1 MVEWYV
7 SDATMNA
14 VTVALIEE
22 RKVVSKMFKVEV
34 IADSSGT
41 WCGNALTFTT
51 REEAERYAK
60 DLYAR
65 WSAVRQWRVV
75 ETVEANDASK

>member
-1 MVEWYV
+1 M
-7 SDATMNA
+7 
-14 VTVALIEE
+14 
-22 RKVVSKMFKVEV
+22 KFKVEV
-34 IADSSGT
+34 IADGSGV
-41 WCGNALTFTT
+41 WCGNALTFAT

-75 ETVEANDASK
+75 ETVGADNASE